1 MTNVKILQQLTD
13 DNIIDRVVNNE
24 TPLFEVLIR
33 RYNPYLYKIGR
44 SYGYNHEDVED
55 LMQETF
61 INAYQHL
68 KGFNKQSSFKTWLV
82 RIMLNNCYSKKQK
95 ASARNEFTTQNFFD
109 EKTIPMFS
117 EMSSNETEKVVGNRE
132 LSMVIEK
139 AIKEIP
145 FDYRLVFTLRE
156 INGFSVAETANTLNI
171 TETNVKVRL
180 NRAKAM
186 LRKEVAKMY
195 LPGEIFQFNLIYCDK
210 IVNNVMARI
219 LRMKI

>member
-13 DNIIDRVVNNE
+13 NDIIDRVVDNE
-24 TPLFEVLIR
+24 IPLFEVLIR

-68 KGFNKQSSFKTWLV
+68 KGFNKHSSFKTWLV

-95 ASARNEFTTQNFFD
+95 ASSRNELTTQNFFD

-139 AIKEIP
+139 AIKKIP

-156 INGFSVAETANTLNI
+156 INGFSIAETANTLNI

-180 NRAKAM
+180 NRAEAM

-210 IVNNVMARI
+210 IVNNVMSRI
-219 LRMKI
+219 LRM